1 MRRIAIVAFMFIL
14 IPASMQAK
22 KEKKQVDIQH
32 EIDKENRNFEK
43 KVGKHPNDA
52 NIYWQHAN
60 NLCKFKGDAGL
71 VANIKENYQQAL
83 AYDTSNGIIYKDYA
97 NFLVKTIN
105 YDETK
110 SILTKGLK
118 LLPTDEQMKKQLVA
132 IEAILNAQ
140 AIDSKM
146 KSVGISTIREID
158 TQKNYHSYSNLDS
171 IRQVV
176 KDPTNK
182 MYYPLLLERFNNEDK
197 SLTAEDMYFLIIGY
211 STQSAYKP
219 FNKNEL
225 LALQMVSSSNLD
237 TGISAGLD
245 LLGTNPLNPAINRE
259 IMYYYRKKGLNK
271 LADRYENRVKMFYS
285 GILFSGNGS
294 CNKPYISLWGKEEY
308 TFLNYI
314 QFKGTDVKSMEMCN
328 GQMVEMIQCNNEVK
342 GGKENIY
349 FNMRLIYLQS
359 ANK

>member
-1 MRRIAIVAFMFIL
+1 MRRIAIVAFMCIL
-14 IPASMQAK
+14 VPASLQAK
-22 KEKKQVDIQH
+22 KEKKGQDIQH
-32 EIDKENRNFEK
+32 EIEKENRSFDK
-43 KVGKHPNDA
+43 KIAKHPTDA
-52 NIYWQHAN
+52 NIYWEHAN
-60 NLCKFKGDAGL
+60 NLSKLKGDASL
-71 VANIKENYQQAL
+71 VASIRDSYQQAL
-83 AYDTSNGIIYKDYA
+83 ARDSSNGTIYKDYA
-97 NFLVKTIN
+97 NFLAKTID

-110 SILTKGLK
+110 SILLKGIK
-118 LLPTDEQMKKQLVA
+118 LLPADEQMKKQLASVD
-132 IEAILNAQ
+132 AILSAQ
-140 AIDSKM
+140 AIDAKM
-146 KSVGISTIREID
+146 KSVGTSAIREID
-158 TQKNYHSYSNLDS
+158 TNKNYRFYSNLDS
-171 IRQVV
+171 IRAVV
-176 KDPTNK
+176 KDPSNK

-237 TGISAGLD
+237 TGITAGLD

-294 CNKPYISLWGKEEY
+294 CNKPYIALWGKEEY

-314 QFKGTDVKSMEMCN
+314 QFKGTDIKSMEMCN
-328 GQMVEMIQCNNEVK
+328 GKMVEMIQCNNEVT
-342 GGKENIY
+342 GNKENIY